1 MKRVLSIII
10 VAVLLCTALSACG
23 TRALVGDRLEKAG
36 GLEWVGT
43 WSTTINGD
51 EGEMLLRADG
61 TGTITSNGET
71 RPCTWTAEG
80 DVLTVVQTID
90 GYQYIFLDEVT
101 YTVKWKTLTVTNPE
115 TGNTLAFQKK

>member
-23 TRALVGDRLEKAG
+23 TRAL
-36 GLEWVGT
+36 VGT